1 MRTRMRGSAAAE
13 GCAPTHTLFTC
24 APPPPLPLPHPQVP
38 VGHIPRSMT
47 VQARGE
53 ATRGCIPG
61 DHVDVRAGVGGPSV
75 VDSLLVEL
83 PGAHA
88 AVIVRAWRRAARIV
102 GLLRALQIFRWLRA
116 LQIV

>member
-1 MRTRMRGSAAAE
+1 MGSV
-13 GCAPTHTLFTC
+13 G
-24 APPPPLPLPHPQVP
+24 PLALA
-38 VGHIPRSMT
+38 IDSSSW
-47 VQARGE
+47 
-53 ATRGCIPG
+53 
-61 DHVDVRAGVGGPSV
+61 DVRAGVGGPS